1 MQDVEARNA
10 LRNIAR
16 RCNEEITA
24 KRKANPGMNCD
35 EIARPILTVPWG
47 WLSNLALRHL
57 ICISKS
63 GF

>member
-35 EIARPILTVPWG
+35 EIARPIFN
-47 WLSNLALRHL
+47 LSL
-57 ICISKS
+57 IHI
-63 GF
+63 